1 MRARWLVLGL
11 IAALAVSIALAQ
23 PTITVTPD
31 ITYPGGSITI
41 TIEGTDDEYC
51 AIEIRDPTD
60 SLVFAKGIY
69 LSAGTGSVGW
79 DIPETAILGDYTVHV
94 SCDTSGYNTATFTLV
109 SKPALVGGEV
119 FKDFTPI
126 ISTLVVF
133 AAAALIALSVALRR
147 K

>member
-1 MRARWLVLGL
+1 MRAKWFVLGL

-23 PTITVTPD
+23 PNIIVVPK
-31 ITYPGGSITI
+31 ITYPGTTITI

-60 SLVFAKGIY
+60 SLVYAKGIY
-69 LSAGTGSVGW
+69 LSGGTGTVGW
-79 DIPETAILGDYTVHV
+79 DIPETAILGNYTVYV
-94 SCDTSGYNTATFTLV
+94 SCDISGTNSTIFTLV
-109 SKPALVGGEV
+109 PKPALVGGEV

-147 K
+147 R